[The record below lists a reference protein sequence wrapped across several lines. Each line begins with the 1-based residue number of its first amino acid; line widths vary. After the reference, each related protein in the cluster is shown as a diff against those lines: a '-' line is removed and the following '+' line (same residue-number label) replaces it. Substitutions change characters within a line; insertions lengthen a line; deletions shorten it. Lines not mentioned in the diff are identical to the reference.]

1 MNSISII
8 LLIFILLF
16 LSNKFFYKN
25 SNIVNKNSNIVNK
38 NNNIVN
44 KNSNIVNKNRYN
56 KNKKPIEFYK
66 CDKFVIGKIVKTV
79 LSDNNILRNKNI
91 HGDWTLFLP
100 CTYNNIETELINIEK
115 NLEDVKNSK
124 NNNKQKLL
132 FGIHGCDFIVSKNNL
147 WKLLEEKYGRNNAK
161 KLMPET
167 WILSNEDH
175 MKVFKE
181 NFSDKKMYIM
191 KKNIQRKLGLHMTNK
206 LEEIINN
213 DDKKF
218 RVVQK
223 YMKNTYMINKRKINL
238 RIYLLI
244 VYKNGRLTSY
254 YYKNGKCIYT
264 NKDSTGSNNL
274 EENIT
279 SLNLDMDIYKK
290 NPFDLFELAQY
301 MDNKDYVLLITN
313 IINNLKKLEY
323 SYKKLLLEK
332 NKSTKN
338 KKNIYFQLFGLDYI
352 FDNNFNAYLLE
363 INKGPDMSSKNDK
376 DFLLKYRIYED
387 LFDKMG
393 IIESK
398 KNNMFIN
405 IH

>member
-1 MNSISII
+1 MNNISII
-8 LLIFILLF
+8 LLIFILF
-16 LSNKFFYKN
+16 LLIFNKFFSKN
-25 SNIVNKNSNIVNK
+25 TNIGNRNI
-38 NNNIVN
+38 NNE
-44 KNSNIVNKNRYN
+44 
-56 KNKKPIEFYK
+56 NKKTIEFYK

-100 CTYNNIETELINIEK
+100 CTYNNIETELKNIEK
-115 NLEDVKNSK
+115 NLENVNNNKNISNK
-124 NNNKQKLL
+124 NNKKQKLL

-147 WKLLEEKYGRNNAK
+147 WKLLEQKYGRNNAK

-175 MKVFKE
+175 MKIFKE
-181 NFSDKKMYIM
+181 NFSDKEMYIM